1 MRKFKHWSL
10 LTIIVLVVAAI
21 LIAFLMW
28 NHESTEN
35 RKSTEEVYK
44 SIETMYGGEIMSF
57 KNNGDEYTME
67 LSKNGAN
74 YHIEVRAK
82 DGKIL
87 QMKRTDLDGLK
98 KEAILSKQEVD
109 RVIKKHYNGKI
120 ESELLNTWQNE
131 MVYQVQVT
139 AQAKKLNIIVD
150 AMTGEILSET
160 HVDLN
165 AKNTAIS
172 KKEAQQI
179 AKKKLNG
186 TIQNTTYYETSSGGY
201 YLVKIEKK
209 GIIKTFQIHGVSGK
223 VMSITND

>member
-1 MRKFKHWSL
+1 MRKVKHLSL
-10 LTIIVLVVAAI
+10 LTIIILAIAAI
-21 LIAFLMW
+21 FSVCLMW

-44 SIETMYGGEIMSF
+44 SIETMYGGEIVSF
-57 KNNGDEYTME
+57 KNNGDEYAME

-82 DGKIL
+82 DGKVL

-98 KEAILSKQEVD
+98 KEDILSKQEVN
-109 RVIKKHYNGKI
+109 RVIKNHYNGRI

-131 MVYQVQVT
+131 MVYQIQVT
-139 AQAKKLNIIVD
+139 AQSKKLNIIVD
-150 AMTGEILSET
+150 AITGEILSET
-160 HVDLN
+160 RVNLN

-179 AKKKLNG
+179 AIKKLNG

-209 GIIKTFQIHGVSGK
+209 GINKTFQIHGVSGK